1 MVDPR
6 LLVRRVQV
14 QVFREEA
21 LDLVHDML
29 GVVFRTDEANG
40 DVIGIAT
47 VAKPS
52 ISRVQGVSYRQRLAG
67 SIHLQNVAFQRPDL
81 GRFRFT
87 LRPFPSNLSS
97 EGADFLGV
105 RAIGW
110 IRRPALS
117 P

>member
-14 QVFREEA
+14 QALREEA
-21 LDLVHDML
+21 LDLVHDVP

-40 DVIGIAT
+40 DVIGITT

-52 ISRVQGVSYRQRLAG
+52 ISRVHGVSYRQRLAG
-67 SIHLQNVAFQRPDL
+67 CIQFLNAAFQRPDL
-81 GRFRFT
+81 GRFGFT
-87 LRPFPSNLSS
+87 LSPFPGDISS
-97 EGADFLGV
+97 EGADFLGI

-110 IRRPALS
+110 IR
-117 P
+117 